1 MMLLAR
7 FALALLV
14 IVYSLQE
21 TIAFGTPAGLVT
33 RKPRLPYRREHN
45 SIQPRHTAPLMV
57 ASLEPITTTTP
68 IQRTSATL
76 TSNKQQL
83 ISDLLK
89 NNIGSIYGKVTTE
102 DNVLAAVNEMS
113 NAQKSSILVFSA
125 EDNTKLEGIF
135 TERDFVQKVADV
147 EAAPADT
154 SISSV
159 MTPAST
165 LIYATPSMTVSAAQ
179 ALMVERQIRHLPI
192 VNENNEIKG
201 LISMR
206 EIIRALTTDMQL
218 RERASLFGETLQ
230 EVTEQQKILSNQIAL
245 QEGEKLNTADSA
257 KAIFITLAASVAA
270 GLLQA
275 TWVHD
280 HEWLSMSVVFLL
292 GYIGIIFENFFEFH
306 KAAISLLMAGM

>member
-1 MMLLAR
+1 
-7 FALALLV
+7 
-14 IVYSLQE
+14 
-21 TIAFGTPAGLVT
+21 
-33 RKPRLPYRREHN
+33 
-45 SIQPRHTAPLMV
+45 
-57 ASLEPITTTTP
+57 
-68 IQRTSATL
+68 
-76 TSNKQQL
+76 
-83 ISDLLK
+83 
-89 NNIGSIYGKVTTE
+89 
-102 DNVLAAVNEMS
+102 
-113 NAQKSSILVFSA
+113 
-125 EDNTKLEGIF
+125 
-135 TERDFVQKVADV
+135 
-147 EAAPADT
+147 
-154 SISSV
+154 

-192 VNENNEIKG
+192 MNENNEIKG

-245 QEGEKLNTADSA
+245 QEGEKLNKADSA